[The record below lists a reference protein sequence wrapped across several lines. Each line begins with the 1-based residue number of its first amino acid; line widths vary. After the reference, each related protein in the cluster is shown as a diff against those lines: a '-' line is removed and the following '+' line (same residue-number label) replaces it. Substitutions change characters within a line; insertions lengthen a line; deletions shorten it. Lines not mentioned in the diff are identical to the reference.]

1 MSRLQIEHS
10 TIYSYRQPVTL
21 GRHRLVLRPR
31 EGHDVHVEQMNL
43 HISPPHKII
52 WSRDVFSNSVAI
64 VDFLEQTDRL
74 EITSTVVVS
83 RTIPSESTIDNLHR
97 VYMPFEYEPN
107 ESIVTNSY
115 LCSSFPDDR
124 NELKPWLSQFTPSGD
139 AEQLLMNICV
149 WIKDRIKYQ
158 RRDVH
163 GVQTPKQTLQLQSGS
178 CRDMATL
185 MMDGV
190 RQLGLAAR
198 FASGYLDCPASQAGR
213 SSTHAWVEVYL
224 PIRGWCGFD
233 PTLGEATSLKHI
245 VVGVSQHPRGVMPI
259 SGVFSGPTGA
269 CTEMLAQVKIEN
281 LGQRV
286 PAYT

>member
-10 TIYSYRQPVTL
+10 TIYSYHQPVTL

-43 HISPPHKII
+43 HISPAHEII

-64 VDFLEQTDRL
+64 VDFFAPTDRL
-74 EITSTVVVS
+74 EIISNVIID
-83 RTIPSESTIDNLHR
+83 RTMHSER
-97 VYMPFEYEPN
+97 VGGDLYRVMLPFQYDAT
-107 ESIVTNSY
+107 ESAVTNSY
-115 LCSSFPDDR
+115 LLLSFPEDQAVVQT
-124 NELKPWLSQFTPSGD
+124 WVSQFTAAGD
-139 AEQLLMNICV
+139 AEKLLMSICTR
-149 WIKDRIKYQ
+149 IRDQIKYQ
-158 RRDVH
+158 RRDVR
-163 GVQTPKQTLQLQSGS
+163 GVQTPSQTLQLQSGS

-185 MMDGV
+185 MMDAA
-190 RQLGLAAR
+190 RKLGLAAR

-259 SGVFSGPTGA
+259 SGVFSGPAGA
-269 CTEMLAQVKIEN
+269 CTEMLAQVKIGKLN
-281 LGQRV
+281 QPV
-286 PAYT
+286 PVGA

>member
-1 MSRLQIEHS
+1 MSRLRIEHS

-31 EGHDVHVEQMNL
+31 EGHDVHVELMNL
-43 HISPPHKII
+43 HISPLHEII

-64 VDFLEQTDRL
+64 VDFVEPTERL
-74 EITSTVVVS
+74 EIISTVVVN
-83 RTIPSESTIDNLHR
+83 RTIPNDRLGGGTHEIF
-97 VYMPFEYEPN
+97 MPVSYEPT
-107 ESIVTNSY
+107 EAIVTGSY
-115 LCSSFPDDR
+115 QLQSYPEDFADLQ
-124 NELKPWLSQFTPSGD
+124 EWLKQFNTSGD
-139 AEQLLMNICV
+139 ANRLLIDICT
-149 WIKDRIKYQ
+149 RIRDQIAYQ
-158 RRDVH
+158 RRDVR
-163 GVQTPKQTLQLQSGS
+163 GVQSPKQTLQLQSGS

-185 MMDGV
+185 MMDAV

-233 PTLGEATSLKHI
+233 PTLGEVTSLKHI

-259 SGVFSGPTGA
+259 SGVFNGPTGA
-269 CTEMLAQVKIEN
+269 CTEMLAQVKIEK
-281 LGQRV
+281 LDEPV
-286 PAYT
+286 VVWS

>member
-1 MSRLQIEHS
+1 MSRLRIEHS

-31 EGHDVHVEQMNL
+31 EGHDVHVEQMKL
-43 HISPPHKII
+43 HISPSHAMI

-64 VDFLEQTDRL
+64 VDFIEPTNRL
-74 EITSTVVVS
+74 EIISTVTVN
-83 RTIPSESTIDNLHR
+83 RTIPSDGGSGVNHQ
-97 VYMPFEYEPN
+97 VSMPVAYEPT
-107 ESIVTNSY
+107 EAIVTGSY
-115 LCSSFPDDR
+115 QLLSYSEDR
-124 NELKPWLSQFTPSGD
+124 GDVQEWLQQFDASGD
-139 AEQLLMNICV
+139 ADQLLMAICT
-149 WIKDRIKYQ
+149 RIRDQIAYQ
-158 RRDVH
+158 RRDVR
-163 GVQTPKQTLQLQSGS
+163 GVQSPKQTLQLRSGS

-185 MMDGV
+185 MMDAV

-233 PTLGEATSLKHI
+233 PTLGEVTSLKHI

-259 SGVFSGPTGA
+259 SGVFNGPTGA

-281 LGQRV
+281 IDEPLVVRS
-286 PAYT
+286 